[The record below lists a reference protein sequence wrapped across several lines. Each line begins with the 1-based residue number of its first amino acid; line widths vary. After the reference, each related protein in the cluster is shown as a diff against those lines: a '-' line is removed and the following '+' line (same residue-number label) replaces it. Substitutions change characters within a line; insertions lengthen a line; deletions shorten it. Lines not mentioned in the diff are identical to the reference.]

1 MFGDKD
7 AYLDKRET
15 CARCR
20 PFGNQKLG
28 QEFYCKEHTKPLFKE
43 HEILT
48 VQNIYSSYHCLIE
61 LLKILKFRLPISL
74 YEVFNL
80 SKRKDTLLLTTTP
93 STDFTYKSSI
103 LWNSLR
109 TKLSIFDFSV
119 KVNTTKSKL
128 KSLILS
134 NQNSGDKDKWSDRD
148 HNILCHR

>member
-1 MFGDKD
+1 M
-7 AYLDKRET
+7 
-15 CARCR
+15 
-20 PFGNQKLG
+20 
-28 QEFYCKEHTKPLFKE
+28 
-43 HEILT
+43 
-48 VQNIYSSYHCLIE
+48 IE

-109 TKLSIFDFSV
+109 TKLNIFDFSI
-119 KVNTTKSKL
+119 KVNSTKSKL